1 LSDESRERL
10 LSAYRA
16 TTYRADVE
24 GRSVDL
30 RIGAAV
36 ALDGPLAGLEWAFV
50 TAANPGSRLL
60 ESAANLLRHERL
72 KARLADCDVVLFEGQ
87 GVPDA
92 ADWEPEISLL
102 VLGIGREQA
111 VAIGRDFGQLAIVCG
126 RPGGVAELV
135 ACTQSKS

>member
-1 LSDESRERL
+1 MFLCLKYFFWIFVIWKRCLCFFR
-10 LSAYRA
+10 
-16 TTYRADVE
+16 T
-24 GRSVDL
+24 
-30 RIGAAV
+30 
-36 ALDGPLAGLEWAFV
+36 AGH
-50 TAANPGSRLL
+50 G
-60 ESAANLLRHERL
+60 
-72 KARLADCDVVLFEGQ
+72 DCDVVLFEGQ